1 MIYIHVVAGSFGIF
15 FGFLAMLLAKGTHRH
30 KLAGNGYVLAMFTM
44 TGSALIV
51 ALMRSQ
57 FINMIAALL
66 TFYLVATAWMTMHRR
81 PEDPQRPEVF
91 GAVLALLVG
100 LAAIAGGVYA
110 ANSPGGMASGFEGIP
125 APIYFMFGAV
135 ALLSA
140 WGDYRLIRRRS
151 ITRTQKLVR
160 HLWRMGYSLWVA
172 TSSFFLG
179 QARHLPDWF
188 KDPGLHFIPVL
199 LALVLLVFWAIR
211 VRFPPW
217 TRKSRPIA
225 SAPAPAKP

>member
-1 MIYIHVVAGSFGIF
+1 MIYIHVVAGSLGIF
-15 FGFLAMLLAKGTHRH
+15 FGFLAMFLAKGTRRH
-30 KLAGNGYVLAMFTM
+30 KLAGDGYVLAMFVM

-57 FINMIAALL
+57 FVNMIAALL
-66 TFYLVATAWMTMHRR
+66 TFYLVATAWMTMRRR
-81 PEDPQRPEVF
+81 PENPQRPEVF

-100 LAAIAGGVYA
+100 LAALAGGVRA
-110 ANSPGGMASGFEGIP
+110 ANSPGGIGSGFEGIP
-125 APIYFMFGAV
+125 APVYFMFGAV

-172 TSSFFLG
+172 AASFFLG

-188 KDPGLHFIPVL
+188 KEPGLHFIPVL
-199 LALVLLVFWAIR
+199 LALGLLLFWVIR

-217 TRKSRPIA
+217 TRKSRPIPT
-225 SAPAPAKP
+225 APAPAKP